1 MSLSLFMDDPFGERY
16 TSSHREE
23 TKEEIDDAETMFF
36 DALETPPKPVVAHF
50 LDADPV
56 DVVVERLPSPM
67 NISVDGDSV
76 SDSDSA
82 ATASDDVEAPRGL
95 WKRSSLHAAPRRR
108 PRTLVAV
115 VLFAALSVALAG
127 GSAVALVVLYRRA
140 ASSSSSSSS
149 STATFVT

>member
-1 MSLSLFMDDPFGERY
+1 MSLSLFMDDAFGERY

-82 ATASDDVEAPRGL
+82 ATASKKPRENPGFFDFGGPYLGQFEADSAPSWTVDHLCAGSRDL
-95 WKRSSLHAAPRRR
+95 DTNIARIDSYNVMLKRS
-108 PRTLVAV
+108 
-115 VLFAALSVALAG
+115 
-127 GSAVALVVLYRRA
+127 
-140 ASSSSSSSS
+140 
-149 STATFVT
+149 